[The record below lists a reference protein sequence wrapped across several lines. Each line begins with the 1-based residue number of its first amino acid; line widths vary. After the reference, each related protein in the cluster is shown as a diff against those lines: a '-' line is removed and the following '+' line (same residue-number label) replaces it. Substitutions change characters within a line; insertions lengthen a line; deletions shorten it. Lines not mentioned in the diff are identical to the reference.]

1 MLSVGYVGLKGHE
14 SAALVRPNVHVALP
28 QPLFY
33 CTFYRCWLMP
43 VACAARQQVRMVT
56 NGKRVRPL
64 SLQHCDGRRC
74 RSAVKARERAKKA
87 AQNRGNSR
95 KHSRTYD
102 RVSAW

>member
-14 SAALVRPNVHVALP
+14 SAALAHPVVGTPLP

-33 CTFYRCWLMP
+33 CVLYHCWLMP
-43 VACAARQQVRMVT
+43 AACAARQQVRTVA

-64 SLQHCDGRRC
+64 NLQRCDGRRC
-74 RSAVKARERAKKA
+74 HSAVKARERAKRLA
-87 AQNRGNSR
+87 RSVPSSR
-95 KHSRTYD
+95 KRTRSRD